1 VVVLF
6 TLGLIYCSEFIPVSI
21 SLSILM
27 LLHDP
32 GEIGI
37 LSPRV
42 EHSDACAV
50 VLLLDI
56 VFAKTILFSASA
68 RVDTI
73 IEVANTATNNAK
85 DICFFI
91 FLFIL
96 FKSNIKLMHN
106 YNYLSKSFYIFIFV
120 NHDMIIV

>member
-1 VVVLF
+1 M
-6 TLGLIYCSEFIPVSI
+6 SI

-42 EHSDACAV
+42 EHSDVCAV
-50 VLLLDI
+50 VLLLDT

-68 RVDTI
+68 RVDKI

-91 FLFIL
+91 SLFIL
-96 FKSNIKLMHN
+96 FESNIKSIHN
-106 YNYLSKSFYIFIFV
+106 YNYLSKFFYIFIFV
-120 NHDMIIV
+120 KHDIIIV